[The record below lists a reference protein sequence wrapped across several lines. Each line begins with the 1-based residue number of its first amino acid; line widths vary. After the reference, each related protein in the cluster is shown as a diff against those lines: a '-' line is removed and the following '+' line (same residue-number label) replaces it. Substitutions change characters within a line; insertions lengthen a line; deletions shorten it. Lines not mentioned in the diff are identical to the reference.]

1 MLSLGP
7 RSSRTRE
14 SETRHYTPLSR
25 QKDSRQQERSSRK
38 TRHQKQSVNRNGQ
51 RYLAQLPELES
62 SGRTLRVPA
71 DRTLKD
77 NQELLGR
84 DRRLLQLLNRH
95 PRQGRQAQRRHHRL
109 FRSVVLF

>member
-7 RSSRTRE
+7 GLEQPGE
-14 SETRHYTPLSR
+14 SKPRHYTPLSR
-25 QKDSRQQERSSRK
+25 QKDSRQQARSSRK
-38 TRHQKQSVNRNGQ
+38 TRHQRQSVNRNGQ
-51 RYLAQLPELES
+51 RYLSPLLELES

-77 NQELLGR
+77 NQELLGQ
-84 DRRLLQLLNRH
+84 DRRLLQLLNRR
-95 PRQGRQAQRRHHRL
+95 PRQGPQAQRPHHRL